1 MPFASIPAAAADIRD
16 GRMIIIVDD
25 EDRENEGDL
34 VCAAEKVT
42 PEVINFMARHARGL
56 ICLPL
61 TEDRC
66 DELHLAPQVAD
77 NTSFLGTAFT
87 VSIEAR
93 RGVTTGISA
102 ADRATTILTAVDS
115 RTKPQDLARPGHV
128 FPLRA
133 KKGGVLVR
141 PGQTEAAVDI
151 ARIAGLY
158 PAGVICEIMNED
170 GTMARLPHLK
180 DFAVTHGLKIITVAD
195 LVRYRIQKEV
205 LVRRAVETDLPTV
218 YGKFRAIAFENM
230 INGDVHLAMVMGD
243 VRTEDPVMVRVH
255 TENVTCDMFGS
266 TIDDTGYQL
275 RRALEKI
282 AEAGQGVVLYLR
294 QSEHGL
300 DLIHQLR
307 TYALMQERGASKREA
322 SAETG
327 YGLNRDYGIGAQVLH
342 ELGLRKILLLTNHP
356 PKISA
361 IEGFELEVVGNVP
374 LGSPS
379 SAERLAVRDQRLVV
393 EHFEN

>member
-1 MPFASIPAAAADIRD
+1 MPFASIPDAAADIRE

-34 VCAAEKVT
+34 VCAAEKIT
-42 PEVINFMARHARGL
+42 PEIINFMARHARGL
-56 ICLPL
+56 ICMPL
-61 TEDRC
+61 TEERC

-77 NTSFLGTAFT
+77 NTSKLGTAFT

-102 ADRATTILTAVDS
+102 ADRATTILTAVDQ
-115 RTKPQDLARPGHV
+115 RTRPQDLARPGHI

-141 PGQTEAAVDI
+141 PGQTEAAVDVT
-151 ARIAGLY
+151 RIAGLY

-170 GTMARLPHLK
+170 GTMARLPQLRE
-180 DFAVTHGLKIITVAD
+180 FASVHGLKIISVAD
-195 LVRYRIQKEV
+195 LVRYRITKEV

-218 YGKFRAIAFENM
+218 YGKFRAIAFENTV
-230 INGDVHLAMVMGD
+230 NGDVHLAMVMGD
-243 VRTEDPVMVRVH
+243 VRTDDPVMVRVH
-255 TENVTCDMFGS
+255 SENVTCDMFGS

-307 TYALMQERGASKREA
+307 TYALMQERGASKAEA

-327 YGLNRDYGIGAQVLH
+327 YGLNRDYGVGAQILH
-342 ELGLRKILLLTNHP
+342 ELGLRRILLLTNHP
-356 PKISA
+356 PKVTA
-361 IEGFELEVVGNVP
+361 LEGFELQVVGNVP
-374 LGSPS
+374 LGSP
-379 SAERLAVRDQRLVV
+379 APEVARTLVRDSTTVV
-393 EHFEN
+393 TD